1 MIRAARSALSPVG
14 KWPTNNPT
22 NTPVCI
28 KPALGATRRCLELAS
43 AYAKQPGTFGRTL
56 ADMNLVR
63 FLDLKHPSELADTN
77 PPH

>member
-28 KPALGATRRCLELAS
+28 KPALGVTRRYLELAS
-43 AYAKQPGTFGRTL
+43 AYAKQRCTFGRTL
-56 ADMNLVR
+56 ANMSSAV
-63 FLDLKHPSELADTN
+63 FGFEVPSELAATN

>member
-1 MIRAARSALSPVG
+1 MIRAVRSALSPVG

-43 AYAKQPGTFGRTL
+43 AYAKQRGTFGRTL
-56 ADMNLVR
+56 ADMILVR
-63 FLDLKHPSELADTN
+63 FLDLKYPSELAATN
-77 PPH
+77 SPH